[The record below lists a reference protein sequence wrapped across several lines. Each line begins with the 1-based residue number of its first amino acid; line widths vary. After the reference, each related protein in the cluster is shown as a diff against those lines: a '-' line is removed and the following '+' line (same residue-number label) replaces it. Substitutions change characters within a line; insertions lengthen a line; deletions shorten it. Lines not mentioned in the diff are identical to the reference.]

1 METGGNVVMFRV
13 IKNQLRIH
21 RSTYLEMAGLE
32 VAGFGAGMALLAIL
46 MRTAVE
52 EGDGSF
58 PLGTIL
64 AVIVG
69 GALTFMNA
77 GASFS
82 LYFNTEVAFG
92 CTRRQFLVSA
102 LLQNL
107 LMGFLCAAIA
117 MACAAVEDTLNAQY
131 FYPQYTPELVV
142 FPYFL
147 RYGIVFAVA
156 LTVLASFCGAFVN
169 HFGQKAQMLL
179 LIVWLLGCWT
189 MPSVTEVL
197 FHTDAE
203 ASGIILGIASTIRAV
218 PQPVWPC
225 MGVLLLLA
233 ALISTWALVSR
244 ETVK

>member
-1 METGGNVVMFRV
+1 MVRT
-13 IKNQLRIH
+13 IKNQFRIH
-21 RSTYLEMAGLE
+21 RSTYLAMAGLE
-32 VAGFGAGMALLAIL
+32 VACFGAGMALLAIL
-46 MRTAVE
+46 MKTAVE

-58 PLGTIL
+58 PLGTML
-64 AVIVG
+64 AVIGG
-69 GALTFMNA
+69 GAFIFINA
-77 GASFS
+77 GASFN

-156 LTVLASFCGAFVN
+156 LTVLASFCGALVN

-179 LIVWLLGCWT
+179 LVVWLLCCWT
-189 MPSVTEVL
+189 MPGVTEIL

-203 ASGIILGIASTIRAV
+203 LGVEANGIIRGIASAICAV
-218 PQPVWPC
+218 PQPIWPC
-225 MGVLLLLA
+225 AGVLLLLA
-233 ALISTWALVSR
+233 ALVSTWALVSR